1 MTENPQ
7 RLAESKLKMAQYPL
21 TCRYHLIRLFSIA
34 GCIVCLM
41 ALFSHTAS
49 ANSGFED
56 PNDPSLFVP
65 ADKQHSS
72 WLESIGPGQGPVRRN
87 SVKADAHENVK
98 SFYHARYC
106 LSCHE
111 GQQKNL
117 HYARTELVCRDCHI
131 SKPVAGIN
139 NPNAAAY
146 AEHRYEKV
154 CAKCH
159 ENAGPGMGS
168 YLIHEKP
175 PWSSQTREG
184 FPALYWSTM
193 AILALAFGVFLFF
206 MPYTS
211 VWAWREIRQHW
222 KQRGKTTQADGQT
235 LLIERFSPGE
245 RWLHTTLIVCFMLLS
260 LTGVAWMTIETEFG
274 KLLALPFA
282 GAEGTVW
289 IHRLFGLLLLGI
301 FSAHIIYLI
310 RSAVIGK
317 PGFLRGPDSLVWSWN
332 DFKAIH
338 QHMAWLF
345 GRREHPVF
353 DRWSWWQKFDYWA
366 VWWGLVIVGTTG
378 LVMFDSVLTTSVLPG
393 WMMNVA
399 RWIHK
404 VEAILA
410 MAHIFVVHFFI
421 ESYRP
426 SAFPLN
432 AHIFHGAA
440 ELQALEQEHPA
451 WIERMQN
458 EGNLQQRV
466 ITQPPRAV
474 QIAFFGFGLSMVA
487 LGLLLLLGMLLFAVE
502 LSF

>member
-1 MTENPQ
+1 M
-7 RLAESKLKMAQYPL
+7 
-21 TCRYHLIRLFSIA
+21 
-34 GCIVCLM
+34 
-41 ALFSHTAS
+41 
-49 ANSGFED
+49 
-56 PNDPSLFVP
+56 
-65 ADKQHSS
+65 
-72 WLESIGPGQGPVRRN
+72 
-87 SVKADAHENVK
+87 
-98 SFYHARYC
+98 
-106 LSCHE
+106 
-111 GQQKNL
+111 
-117 HYARTELVCRDCHI
+117 
-131 SKPVAGIN
+131 
-139 NPNAAAY
+139 
-146 AEHRYEKV
+146 
-154 CAKCH
+154 
-159 ENAGPGMGS
+159 
-168 YLIHEKP
+168 
-175 PWSSQTREG
+175 
-184 FPALYWSTM
+184 
-193 AILALAFGVFLFF
+193 
-206 MPYTS
+206 
-211 VWAWREIRQHW
+211 
-222 KQRGKTTQADGQT
+222 QRGETTQADSQS

-245 RWLHTTLIVCFMLLS
+245 RWLHTGLIVCFMLLS

-282 GAEGTVW
+282 GAEGAVW
-289 IHRLFGLLLLGI
+289 VHRLFGLMLLGI

-317 PGFLRGPDSLVWSWN
+317 PGFLRGPDSLVWTWN

-458 EGNLQQRV
+458 EGNLQQRI

-487 LGLLLLLGMLLFAVE
+487 LGLLLLLGMLLFAVD

>member
-1 MTENPQ
+1 
-7 RLAESKLKMAQYPL
+7 MAQYPL
-21 TCRYHLIRLFSIA
+21 TCRYHLIRVLGFALTSTCLIA
-34 GCIVCLM
+34 LLID
-41 ALFSHTAS
+41 SAS
-49 ANSGFED
+49 ADSGYED
-56 PNDPSLFVP
+56 PNDPSLFMP
-65 ADKQHSS
+65 ANKQYSS
-72 WLESIGPGQGPVRRN
+72 WLEAIGPGQGPVRRN
-87 SVKADAHENVK
+87 SDKADAHENVE

-131 SKPVAGIN
+131 SKPVAGIH
-139 NPNAAAY
+139 NPKAAAY
-146 AEHRYEKV
+146 AEHRHEKV

-168 YLIHEKP
+168 YVIHEKP
-175 PWSSQTREG
+175 PWSSQTQVS

-211 VWAWREIRQHW
+211 VWAWREIRQHR
-222 KQRGKTTQADGQT
+222 QTRGESNSAGSQAV
-235 LLIERFSPGE
+235 LIERFRPSE
-245 RWLHTTLIVCFMLLS
+245 RWLHTVLIVCFMLLS
-260 LTGVAWMTIETEFG
+260 LTGVAWMTIESEFG
-274 KLLALPFA
+274 KLLALPFG
-282 GAEGTVW
+282 GAEGAVW
-289 IHRLFGLLLLGI
+289 VHRLFGLLLLGI

-317 PGFLRGPDSLVWSWN
+317 SGFLRGPDSLVWTWS

-345 GRREHPVF
+345 GRKEHPVF

-440 ELQALEQEHPA
+440 ELEALKQEHPA
-451 WIERMQN
+451 WIERLQQ
-458 EGNLQQRV
+458 EGNLQQRI

-487 LGLLLLLGMLLFAVE
+487 LGLLLLLGMLLFSLE
-502 LSF
+502 LNL